1 MRNSAV
7 RKNSPL
13 QEEGEG
19 LHLKGKKQN
28 KNKTNKQKKQKERDH
43 YYYHDDIREDA
54 DSNGSSP
61 VQDCFSIMMERG
73 L

>member
-19 LHLKGKKQN
+19 LHLKGKKQ
-28 KNKTNKQKKQKERDH
+28 KTKKTQKQKQNKQTKKAKGKR
-43 YYYHDDIREDA
+43 
-54 DSNGSSP
+54 SLLLP
-61 VQDCFSIMMERG
+61 
-73 L
+73 

>member
-19 LHLKGKKQN
+19 LHLKGKKQ
-28 KNKTNKQKKQKERDH
+28 KTKKTQKKPEKKTDEPFKL
-43 YYYHDDIREDA
+43 
-54 DSNGSSP
+54 NG
-61 VQDCFSIMMERG
+61 VTVVV
-73 L
+73 